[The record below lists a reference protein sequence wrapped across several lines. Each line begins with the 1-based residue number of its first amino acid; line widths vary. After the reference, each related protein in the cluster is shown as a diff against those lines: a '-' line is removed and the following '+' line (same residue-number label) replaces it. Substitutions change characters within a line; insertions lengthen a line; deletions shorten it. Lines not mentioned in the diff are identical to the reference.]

1 MLLVELGDEASDIDN
16 INDAYLI
23 KQLFTN
29 ASKHFAY
36 VARDESDCIVGMITV
51 AEAFAVYAGGH
62 YGVINEMYVIPE
74 CRSQKIGRQ
83 LLDEV
88 KKLAMRKKWNRID
101 VTAPTE
107 ERWQR
112 TVKFYETQGFVYAG
126 PKLKYNL
133 P

>member
-1 MLLVELGDEASDIDN
+1 MELGDEASDIDKMD
-16 INDAYLI
+16 DAGLIRQLALNEAKHVVYL
-23 KQLFTN
+23 
-29 ASKHFAY
+29 
-36 VARDESDCIVGMITV
+36 ARDESGQIVGMITV